1 MVRRGLLG
9 RLTVFVANKSHEP
22 LRPEDFYFC
31 SAGLR
36 STRQNR
42 TYKRKTP
49 AWSQHREKC

>member
-1 MVRRGLLG
+1 MVRRGLLS

-22 LRPEDFYFC
+22 LRSEDFYFC

-42 TYKRKTP
+42 TYKRKPP
-49 AWSQHREKC
+49 AWQRG